1 MLEYDRI
8 DVFEGSDVN
17 KTIGL
22 YKCISC
28 HYWYFLG
35 VNVKFQSNVCNR
47 FHDLMLNDISF
58 NDVAIVYAKENDYR
72 NYFW

>member
-28 HYWYFLG
+28 HY
-35 VNVKFQSNVCNR
+35 
-47 FHDLMLNDISF
+47 
-58 NDVAIVYAKENDYR
+58 
-72 NYFW
+72 